1 MGELALL
8 RISSFRFSFSF
19 VARAANCC
27 SRTGVG
33 GVVMSRKYWKA
44 WVMVQGGTR
53 FSLVQLLITPKEK
66 VAHHMPELISACE
79 INETQRLH

>member
-8 RISSFRFSFSF
+8 RTSSFRLSFSL

-27 SRTGVG
+27 SSTGVG

-44 WVMVQGGTR
+44 WLMVQGGRR
-53 FSLVQLLITPKEK
+53 FSLVQLLITPEEK
-66 VAHHMPELISACE
+66 VAHHMPEVNPAYY
-79 INETQRLH
+79 